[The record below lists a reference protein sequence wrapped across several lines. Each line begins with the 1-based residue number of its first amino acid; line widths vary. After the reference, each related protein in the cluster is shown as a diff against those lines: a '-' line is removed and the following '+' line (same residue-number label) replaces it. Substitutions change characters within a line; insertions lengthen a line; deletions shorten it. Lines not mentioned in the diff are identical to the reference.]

1 VAIKMTSFLKD
12 MIEKNSIL
20 DNLDQY
26 DDKSKIFILNTIQPN
41 NFSDMIYIS
50 NYYLS
55 DEKLKDAFLA
65 KMKQITNWKVYFD
78 QDPPEEFVAVFFN
91 SADINDAND
100 REMITY
106 YTQSYKLDLDIFKR
120 NFIKIYQV
128 ALSDSFDDRNKLK
141 KDSTFYDGLLVA
153 YSNLELVNVFD
164 FLMDKIEQ
172 EQTIEMQLNNPYADV
187 LLILLNFVKTSPNI
201 NLPMKRLGRLAD
213 IVSI

>member
-1 VAIKMTSFLKD
+1 MTSFLKD
-12 MIEKNSIL
+12 VIEKNAIL

-26 DDKSKIFILNTIQPN
+26 DDKSKLFILDTVQPN

-50 NYYLS
+50 NYFMS
-55 DEKLKDAFLA
+55 DEILKDAFIN
-65 KMKQITNWKVYFD
+65 KIKQITNWKVYFD
-78 QDPPEEFVAVFFN
+78 QDPPEEFIAIFFN
-91 SADINDAND
+91 NANTNDAND

-128 ALSDSFDDRNKLK
+128 ALSNSFDDRMKLK
-141 KDSTFYDGLLVA
+141 KDSTFYDALFVS

-164 FLMDKIEQ
+164 FLMDKIER
-172 EQTIEMQLNNPYADV
+172 EDTIESQLNNPFSDV

-201 NLPMKRLGRLAD
+201 NLPVKRLGRLAE
-213 IVSI
+213 IVSL